1 MLKNSKIVFYGTVVL
16 LLALG
21 IYQAAKGDTGTGI
34 GIIAGAAGVFTVKS
48 IQFKRIAEM
57 KTQGKVVYDERSIYL
72 SSKASLA
79 AIRIYILVL
88 AVLLLMGSVFSPAS
102 WTINPWD
109 LIGFLL
115 AFLVFL
121 WIGFYYYFNSLE

>member
-1 MLKNSKIVFYGTVVL
+1 MLKHSRIAFYITVGL

-21 IYQAAKGDTGTGI
+21 IYLVNKGDTGMGA
-34 GIIAGAAGVFTVKS
+34 GLIAGAAGVLTVKL
-48 IQFKRIAEM
+48 IQFKRIAKLEI
-57 KTQGKVVYDERSIYL
+57 QGKVAYDERSIYL

-88 AVLLLMGSVFSPAS
+88 AVLVLTGSAFCPN
-102 WTINPWD
+102 WNITPWD
-109 LIGFLL
+109 LMGFLL

-121 WIGFYYYFNSLE
+121 WIGFYYYFNRLE

>member
-1 MLKNSKIVFYGTVVL
+1 
-16 LLALG
+16 
-21 IYQAAKGDTGTGI
+21 TGTGI

-79 AIRIYILVL
+79 AIRIYVLVL
-88 AVLLLMGSVFSPAS
+88 AVLLLIGSVFFPVS
-102 WTINPWD
+102 WAINPWD